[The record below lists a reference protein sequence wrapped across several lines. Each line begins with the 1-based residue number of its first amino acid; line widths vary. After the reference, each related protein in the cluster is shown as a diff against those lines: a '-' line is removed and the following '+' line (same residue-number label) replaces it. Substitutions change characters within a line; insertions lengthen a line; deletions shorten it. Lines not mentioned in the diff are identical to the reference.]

1 MKRVLSIFAFLA
13 LLAST
18 TFAQEQSEQPAKGP
32 VMKLDVT
39 EIDYGEIVQGADP
52 LREFKFTNV
61 GTEPLIISNAKG
73 SCGCTVPKWPKD
85 PILPGESATI
95 EVRYDTNRI
104 GPFQKT
110 VTLTTNEATPT
121 HVLKIKGKVNPKPK
135 EESVPA
141 SNNGFNNN

>member
-32 VMKLDVT
+32 VMKLEVT

-52 LREFKFTNV
+52 LREFKFTNT

-141 SNNGFNNN
+141 SNNGFNKN

>member
-32 VMKLDVT
+32 VMKLEST

>member
-32 VMKLDVT
+32 VMKLEST
-39 EIDYGEIVQGADP
+39 EIDYGEIVQGSDP